1 MPHGESWFSLALRGS
16 PIWENLENFVRLI
29 NRSITGEEDT
39 WYANMPV
46 EVGHVVGA
54 LFVLLLLAIFA
65 VVSYNG
71 VKDTKAAVV
80 PEGHFSIR
88 TFVELFAG
96 TTLSMMSDIMGPK
109 AARKFLPL
117 IGTCAFFILFSNFMG
132 LIPGLTPPTDTL
144 STTIALALIIFFAT
158 HIYGIYEN
166 GFGHIKHLFGPIIK
180 WYALPLMILMF
191 CIEVISHLARP
202 LSLSLR
208 LMANMFA
215 DHLVLG
221 VFLGLV
227 PFLVPVPIML
237 LGTLVVVVQ
246 TLVFCILSTVYIGLA
261 IQHEEHGH

>member
-1 MPHGESWFSLALRGS
+1 MPHGESWFSLALRGT
-16 PIWENLENFVRLI
+16 PIWENLENLVRFI
-29 NRSITGEEDT
+29 NLQITGEEDT

-54 LFVLLLLAIFA
+54 MFVLFLLAMFA

-71 VKDTKAAVV
+71 VKNTQAAIV

-88 TFVELFAG
+88 TFVELFTG
-96 TTLSMMSDIMGPK
+96 TTLGMMSDIMGPK
-109 AARKFLPL
+109 HAREFLPL
-117 IGTCAFFILFSNFMG
+117 IGTCAFFILFSNFLG
-132 LIPGLTPPTDTL
+132 LVPGLTPPTDNL
-144 STTIALALIIFFAT
+144 STTVVLATVIFLAT
-158 HIYGIYEN
+158 HIYGLREN
-166 GFGHIKHLFGPIIK
+166 GFNHIKHLFGPIIK

-191 CIEVISHLARP
+191 AIEVISHLARP

-227 PFLVPVPIML
+227 PFLIPVPIML

-261 IQHEEHGH
+261 VQHDEGAH